1 LKLVSIKT
9 KIVKISGT
17 TYYSSTEIFILF
29 LRISINSCRFEPE
42 NESLKLLQ
50 TMRILIVAIF
60 LTISGLNARSQVY
73 KNPEAAIDSRVNDLL
88 SRMTV
93 EEKFW
98 QLFMLVEDWSLD
110 KSRYT
115 EGAFGFEG
123 GIAAG
128 DGKTAGQMIQIS
140 GGERASEMARV
151 INQALKHFIENTRLG
166 IPMLPFDEALHGLV
180 RPGATAFPQSIALAA
195 TFDTALMRSV
205 AAAIAVETKSRG
217 IRQILSPV
225 INIAGDVRWGRVEET
240 YGEDPFLASEM
251 GVAFISEFEKRN
263 IIATPKHFVSNYGS
277 GGRDSYP
284 IHYNE
289 RYLREIEL
297 PPFEAAFKRGGARS
311 VMTSYNS
318 LDGSPCTAN
327 DWLLNQLLKKE
338 WGFTGFVISDAGA
351 TGGANVLH
359 FTAKDYQESTEKS
372 INNGLDVIFQTAF
385 EHYPLFIDA
394 FSSGKIPTAVID
406 SAVARV
412 LRAKFELG
420 LFENPYV
427 DPAEAEKINGS
438 EKHREIAL
446 EAARKSMVLLKNQ
459 NNILPLS
466 KNLKSIAVIGPD
478 AVEAR
483 LGGYSG
489 PGNNKIS
496 ILDGLKQLSGDK
508 INIGYAR
515 GCEREVVHYETIPPE
530 YLTTFE
536 NGKPVSGLTGSYFSN
551 ISFAGEPVLVR
562 TDKQINFQWTLF
574 SPDYEKL
581 NYDFYGV
588 RWEGK
593 IKAPASGSFNLGI
606 DGNDG
611 YRLFIDG
618 NVLIDNRLFSGRNLR
633 TAAFNFTEG
642 QEYDI
647 RIEYAEPT
655 GNAWFRLVWDFGT
668 PDHYESQFNEAVDLA
683 SESALIV
690 MVAGIDEGEFQDRA
704 LLRLPGNQEQM
715 IQKLA
720 ETGKPLVVVLVG
732 GSAITMNNWQEKVD
746 GIVYAWYPGEA
757 GGQAVAEVLFG
768 EYNPAGRLPITFPM
782 HEGQLPLVYNSKPT
796 GRGDDYLN
804 LSGKPL
810 FPFGYGLSYTSF
822 VYKDLEIS
830 RNSAGEKYTASFELT
845 NSGNRDG
852 EEVVQLYIRD
862 LLASVA
868 RPVTELKGFSRIALK
883 AGETRKISFSIT
895 QEMLQMLDINLKKV
909 VEPGDFRIMI
919 GASSKDI
926 RLNGTLRVEEAAGKK

>member
-1 LKLVSIKT
+1 M
-9 KIVKISGT
+9 
-17 TYYSSTEIFILF
+17 EIG
-29 LRISINSCRFEPE
+29 
-42 NESLKLLQ
+42 SLKILQ
-50 TMRILIVAIF
+50 IMRILIVAMLLILF
-60 LTISGLNARSQVY
+60 GPNARSQVY
-73 KNPEAAIDSRVNDLL
+73 KNPEASVDSRVNDLL
-88 SRMTV
+88 SRMTI

-98 QLFMLVEDWSLD
+98 QLFMLAEDWSLD

-123 GIAAG
+123 GIATG
-128 DGKTAGQMIQIS
+128 DANTAGQMIQIS
-140 GGERASEMARV
+140 GGDIASEMARV
-151 INQALKHFIENTRLG
+151 INQAQKHFIENTRLG
-166 IPMLPFDEALHGLV
+166 IPILSFDEALHGLV

-195 TFDTALMRSV
+195 TFDTALMHSL
-205 AAAIAVETKSRG
+205 AAAIAIETKSRG

-240 YGEDPFLASEM
+240 YGEDPFLVSEM

-263 IIATPKHFVSNYGS
+263 IIATPKHFVSNYGD

-327 DWLLNQLLKKE
+327 NWLLNTLLKEE
-338 WGFTGFVISDAGA
+338 WGFRGFVISDAGA

-394 FSSGKIPTAVID
+394 FQSGKIPAAVID

-427 DPAEAEKINGS
+427 DPAEAERINGAAS
-438 EKHREIAL
+438 HREIAL
-446 EAARKSMVLLKNQ
+446 EAARKSIVLLKNQ
-459 NNILPLS
+459 DNILPLS
-466 KNLKSIAVIGPD
+466 PFLKSIAVIGPD

-508 INIGYAR
+508 INIGYVR
-515 GCEREVVHYETIPPE
+515 GCEREVVHYETIPAK
-530 YLTTFE
+530 YLTTVE
-536 NGKPVSGLTGSYFSN
+536 NGKAVSGLTASYFSN
-551 ISFAGEPVLVR
+551 ISFTGKPVFVR

-574 SPDYEKL
+574 SPDFEKL

-593 IKAPASGSFNLGI
+593 IKAPASGSFSLGI

-618 NVLIDNRLFSGRNLR
+618 KMLIDNRLFTGRNLR
-633 TAAFNFTEG
+633 TASFSFMEG

-647 RIEYAEPT
+647 RIEYTEPT

-668 PDHYESQFNEAVDLA
+668 PDHYESQLNEAVDLA
-683 SESALIV
+683 SKSDLIV
-690 MVAGIDEGEFQDRA
+690 MVTGIDEGEFQDRA
-704 LLRLPGNQEQM
+704 LLSLPGNQEQM

-720 ETGKPLVVVLVG
+720 GTGKPLVVVLVG
-732 GSAITMNNWQEKVD
+732 GSAITMNNWLGKVD

-757 GGQAVAEVLFG
+757 GGTAVAEVLFG
-768 EYNPAGRLPITFPM
+768 KYNPAGRLPITFPV
-782 HEGQLPLVYNSKPT
+782 HEGQLPLIYNHKPT
-796 GRGDDYLN
+796 GRGDDYFN
-804 LSGKPL
+804 LSGQPL
-810 FPFGYGLSYTSF
+810 FPFGFGLSYTRFAYSDLMIIKDKERDSF
-822 VYKDLEIS
+822 TATFNLT
-830 RNSAGEKYTASFELT
+830 NAGEM
-845 NSGNRDG
+845 DG
-852 EEVVQLYIRD
+852 DEVVQLYIRD

-868 RPVTELKGFSRIALK
+868 RPVTELKGFSRITLK
-883 AGETRKISFSIT
+883 AFETRQISFNIT
-895 QEMLQMLDINLKKV
+895 PEMLQMLDINLKKV

-926 RLNGTLRVEEAAGKK
+926 RLSATIRVEDD